1 MKRLFDIIISLIF
14 IILLIPL
21 FILLFFT
28 GYYFLGK
35 PVFFIQER
43 PGLHC
48 KPFKIFKFRT
58 MSNIDYKQTRKVSD
72 IKRVHPYGNFL
83 RSLSLDEL
91 PQLFNVLIGNM
102 SLVGPRPLL
111 MEYLSHYT
119 NEQNKRHSV
128 LPGITGWSQVN
139 GRNDITWEERINQD
153 IWYVNNRTFMLDL
166 KIIFLT
172 VIKVIK
178 KEKIYPTNGI
188 FMKKFNSKDE

>member
-1 MKRLFDIIISLIF
+1 
-14 IILLIPL
+14 
-21 FILLFFT
+21 
-28 GYYFLGK
+28 
-35 PVFFIQER
+35 
-43 PGLHC
+43 
-48 KPFKIFKFRT
+48 